1 MEYIKWNDE
10 LSVGLDSIDSQH
22 KELFRV
28 INAFYNSI
36 ADKLG
41 KAAVLQAIKD
51 MENYTITHFTAEEGM
66 MRRAGY
72 TGLDLHMKE
81 HKDFVD
87 TVADFRK
94 RYEEGR
100 LLLSLEVSG
109 FIKNWITNHI
119 MKTDQQYKGLLR

>member
-1 MEYIKWNDE
+1 MEYIKWKEE
-10 LSVGLDSIDSQH
+10 LSVGLDSIDLQH

-36 ADKLG
+36 ADNLG
-41 KAAVLQAIKD
+41 KAAILQAITD
-51 MENYTITHFTAEEGM
+51 MEKYTIVHFTAEEGM

-72 TGLDLHMKE
+72 VYLDKHMEE
-81 HKDFVD
+81 HKDFVAK
-87 TVADFRK
+87 VADFRK

-100 LLLSLEVSG
+100 LLLSLEVTG

-119 MKTDQQYKGLLR
+119 MKTDQQYRGQLK